1 MTRTTKKLFLYTNQ
15 SCKKAKNSLLQTKTK
30 IKTQKIMNKTQILMT
45 KIFLLSKFKTNQ
57 KIKQKLRH
65 KESISMFKTLFKRI
79 K

>member
-15 SCKKAKNSLLQTKTK
+15 SNKKTKNSLLQTKTK
-30 IKTQKIMNKTQILMT
+30 IKTKKIMKKTQILMT
-45 KIFLLSKFKTNQ
+45 KVFPLSKFKTNQ

-65 KESISMFKTLFKRI
+65 KKSISMFKTLFKPI